1 MNKETVRTEGSVIV
15 LHFSKSFIYNEPPL
29 KQHDRLCK
37 KITFKHEGQSEGLQL
52 HHIQESQTPPER
64 SERSRMAAYSVFTLS
79 LNSTPRMCSNH

>member
-1 MNKETVRTEGSVIV
+1 MFIMNKETVRTEGSVIV

-52 HHIQESQTPPER
+52 HHIQESQTPQNNVN
-64 SERSRMAAYSVFTLS
+64 AAVWQLTVYL
-79 LNSTPRMCSNH
+79 H